1 MSRYQEEGHH
11 FDRKSLRAVT
21 GKTADWP
28 ELAKDCVAFANAAGG
43 ELHIGVEDNET
54 VPPAGQRIPASLPD
68 FFRKRVKELTV
79 NVTVEAVIR
88 DFENGGQV
96 LCVTVPRS
104 SGVASTS
111 EGRYFL
117 RIADSST
124 PLVGDDVMR
133 LMDERP
139 GMAWEA
145 NTAARIPV
153 ADADPKAVARLLAEL
168 RASDRVKPAVKEQS
182 DAELLDHYELSRGG
196 VLTNLGVLMV
206 GQRVHRSML
215 GTAPLVL
222 AFRYDAQRRKIGT
235 LAWDDNT
242 LSPTELIDA
251 IWAEMPD
258 FRESYELPVG
268 MFRPRIPAF
277 DEAVIREVL
286 VNALV
291 HRPYT
296 SRGDLFLN
304 LHPDRL
310 EVVNPGRLPLGVTA
324 ANILQQSRRRNVAMA
339 RLLHDLGRMEREG
352 TGFDLMY
359 EKLLG
364 SGRSAPMVREE
375 YDAVWVTVPR
385 LILHEGVIRLLTEA
399 DQRYQLLQRERIT
412 LGLLAQGEGMRANEL
427 SAALGLTDN
436 ERVQS
441 WIGRLPELG
450 LIASAGRTKG
460 TRYFVPPELL
470 RGAGLP
476 LRTTLTRVEPHRLRA
491 LILEDLGRYPLS
503 TRREVNVRI
512 GPELTLDQLRTAFDR
527 LIGEGQVVAEG
538 STRARRYRLAD
549 SLGGGR

>member
-1 MSRYQEEGHH
+1 MNRYHDEGHR
-11 FDRKSLRAVT
+11 FDRKSLRVVT
-21 GKTADWP
+21 GKSADWA

-43 ELHIGVEDNET
+43 ELHIGVENHET
-54 VPPAGQRIPASLPD
+54 LPPADQRIPASLPD
-68 FFRKRVKELTV
+68 LFRKRVKELTV
-79 NVTVEAVIR
+79 NVTVEPVIR

-104 SGVASTS
+104 TGVASTS

-145 NTAARIPV
+145 NTAAQVAV
-153 ADADPKAVARLLAEL
+153 ADADPKAVARLVGEL
-168 RASDRVKPAVKEQS
+168 RASDRVKSAVKEQS
-182 DAELLDHYELSRGG
+182 DAELLEHYELSRGG
-196 VLTNLGVLMV
+196 VLTNLGALMV
-206 GQRVHRSML
+206 GERMHRSML

-258 FRESYELPVG
+258 FRESYEVPAG

-296 SRGDLFLN
+296 HRGDLFLN

-310 EVVNPGRLPLGVTA
+310 EVVNPGRLPLGVTP
-324 ANILQQSRRRNVAMA
+324 ANILQQSRRRNVAMT
-339 RLLHDLGRMEREG
+339 RLFHDLGRMEREG

-364 SGRSAPMVREE
+364 SGRRAPSVREE

-399 DQRYQLLQRERIT
+399 DERYQLLQRERIT
-412 LGLLAQGEGMRANEL
+412 LGLLAQSEGMRANEL
-427 SAALGLTDN
+427 SATLGLTDN

-450 LIASAGRTKG
+450 LIATAGRTKG
-460 TRYFVPPELL
+460 TRYFVPPDLL

-476 LRTTLTRVEPHRLRA
+476 LRTTLARVEPHRLRA
-491 LILEDLGRYPLS
+491 LIMEDLGRYPLS
-503 TRREVNVRI
+503 TRREVNARI
-512 GPELTLDQLRTAFDR
+512 GPELTLDQLRTAFDY
-527 LIGEGQVVAEG
+527 LIADGQVVPEG

-549 SLGGGR
+549 GPGGGR

>member
-1 MSRYQEEGHH
+1 MSQLQEEGHH
-11 FDRKSLRAVT
+11 FDRKSLRTVT
-21 GKTADWP
+21 GKTADWS

-43 ELHIGVEDNET
+43 ELHIGVEKHET
-54 VPPAGQRIPASLPD
+54 LPPAGQRMPASLPD
-68 FFRKRVKELTV
+68 LFRKRVKELTV
-79 NVTVEAVIR
+79 NVTVEPTIR

-104 SGVASTS
+104 TGVASTS

-145 NTAARIPV
+145 NTAARV
-153 ADADPKAVARLLAEL
+153 SVSDADPKAVARLVAEL
-168 RASDRVKPAVKEQS
+168 RASDRVKSAVKEQP
-182 DAELLDHYELSRGG
+182 DAELLEHYELSRGG

-242 LSPTELIDA
+242 RSPTELIDA

-258 FRESYELPVG
+258 FRESYELPAG

-296 SRGDLFLN
+296 HRGDLFLN
-304 LHPDRL
+304 VHPDRL
-310 EVVNPGRLPLGVTA
+310 EVVNPGRLPLGVTP
-324 ANILQQSRRRNVAMA
+324 ANILQQSRRRNVAMT
-339 RLLHDLGRMEREG
+339 RLFHDLGRMEREG

-364 SGRSAPMVREE
+364 SGRGAPTVREE

-385 LILHEGVIRLLTEA
+385 LILHQGVIRLLTEA
-399 DQRYQLLQRERIT
+399 DERYQLLQRERIT
-412 LGLLAQGEGMRANEL
+412 LGLLAQGEGLRANEL
-427 SAALGLTDN
+427 EAALGLTDS

-450 LIASAGRTKG
+450 LVATSGRTRA

-476 LRTTLTRVEPHRLRA
+476 LRTTLKRLEPHRLRA
-491 LILEDLGRYPLS
+491 LITEDVGRHPLS
-503 TRREVNVRI
+503 GRGEIRERI
-512 GPELTLDQLRTAFDR
+512 GTEIDEKVIGRALAALVADGVLEMTGQKRWTRYSLSTAK
-527 LIGEGQVVAEG
+527 GQ
-538 STRARRYRLAD
+538 RR
-549 SLGGGR
+549 

>member
-1 MSRYQEEGHH
+1 M
-11 FDRKSLRAVT
+11 
-21 GKTADWP
+21 
-28 ELAKDCVAFANAAGG
+28 
-43 ELHIGVEDNET
+43 
-54 VPPAGQRIPASLPD
+54 
-68 FFRKRVKELTV
+68 
-79 NVTVEAVIR
+79 
-88 DFENGGQV
+88 
-96 LCVTVPRS
+96 
-104 SGVASTS
+104 
-111 EGRYFL
+111 
-117 RIADSST
+117 
-124 PLVGDDVMR
+124 
-133 LMDERP
+133 
-139 GMAWEA
+139 
-145 NTAARIPV
+145 
-153 ADADPKAVARLLAEL
+153 
-168 RASDRVKPAVKEQS
+168 
-182 DAELLDHYELSRGG
+182 
-196 VLTNLGVLMV
+196 
-206 GQRVHRSML
+206 
-215 GTAPLVL
+215 
-222 AFRYDAQRRKIGT
+222 
-235 LAWDDNT
+235 
-242 LSPTELIDA
+242 
-251 IWAEMPD
+251 
-258 FRESYELPVG
+258 
-268 MFRPRIPAF
+268 
-277 DEAVIREVL
+277 
-286 VNALV
+286 

-310 EVVNPGRLPLGVTA
+310 EEVNPGRLPLGVTA
-324 ANILQQSRRRNVAMA
+324 ANILQQSHRRNVAMA
-339 RLLHDLGRMEREG
+339 RLFHDLGRMEREG